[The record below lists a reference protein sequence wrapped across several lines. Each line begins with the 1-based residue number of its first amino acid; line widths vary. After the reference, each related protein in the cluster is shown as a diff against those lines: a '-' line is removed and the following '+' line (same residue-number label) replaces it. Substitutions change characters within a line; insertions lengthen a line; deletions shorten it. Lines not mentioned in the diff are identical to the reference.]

1 MGEHKLSNLYPF
13 SSERNISINTEN
25 GKRDSVDLTMNGDY
39 NTVTDLLLEESKTK
53 MEYITKG
60 RTEDGRVRQGILRVK
75 NNGIQ
80 AAKNE
85 GKLVS
90 SEALAKSDESAGD
103 GKERKYLEGTN
114 KNEKKKKRVRFCLDN
129 IMSTKNNA
137 SSKQTRLRDSACYET
152 RKYRSNVVSSY
163 ERRKS
168 AERNRFLQRRK
179 EIKKRN
185 EYKKNQREKRSKR
198 INKRQGP
205 KKPIREGAID
215 SKGNKDEEERIFDAA
230 N

>member
-1 MGEHKLSNLYPF
+1 MGEQKLRNLYFF

-25 GKRDSVDLTMNGDY
+25 GKRDSVNLTMNGDY

-85 GKLVS
+85 GELKN
-90 SEALAKSDESAGD
+90 SEAFAKNGESAGD

-114 KNEKKKKRVRFCLDN
+114 TNGEKKKKVRFCLDN
-129 IMSTKNNA
+129 IMSTKYNA
-137 SSKQTRLRDSACYET
+137 SSKQTRLRGSACQET
-152 RKYRSNVVSSY
+152 KKYRSNVII
-163 ERRKS
+163 
-168 AERNRFLQRRK
+168 QRLLLRAR
-179 EIKKRN
+179 IKATG
-185 EYKKNQREKRSKR
+185 S
-198 INKRQGP
+198 
-205 KKPIREGAID
+205 KKPIRKDSID
-215 SKGNKDEEERIFDAA
+215 SKGNKDEEESIFDAG
-230 N
+230 

>member
-1 MGEHKLSNLYPF
+1 MGEQKLRNLYFF

-25 GKRDSVDLTMNGDY
+25 GKRDSVNLTMNGDY

-85 GKLVS
+85 GELKN
-90 SEALAKSDESAGD
+90 SEAFAKNGESAGD

-114 KNEKKKKRVRFCLDN
+114 TNGEKKKKVRFCLDN
-129 IMSTKNNA
+129 IMSTKYNA
-137 SSKQTRLRDSACYET
+137 SSKQTRLRGSACQET
-152 RKYRSNVVSSY
+152 KKYRSNVVSSY
-163 ERRKS
+163 ERRKC
-168 AERNRFLQRRK
+168 AEKSRFLQRRK
-179 EIKKRN
+179 KIKKRN
-185 EYKKNQREKRSKR
+185 ECKKNQRAKRNRR
-198 INKRQGP
+198 INKRQGL
-205 KKPIREGAID
+205 KRGEML
-215 SKGNKDEEERIFDAA
+215 
-230 N
+230 